1 MRKFIK
7 IFLLLCLLVPFTLIA
22 QQTEQIGTSMANF
35 LKIGVGPR
43 AIGMGEAFVALA
55 NDASS
60 LYWNPAGIANLEK
73 NEAIFQSTEWVAS
86 TNLYFVGLTMPIGN
100 VGTFGASFYS
110 FSSGEMEETTVRQPE
125 GTGRT
130 FSADNLAIGISFARA
145 LTDRFSFGITAKY
158 ISESLSRENA
168 SSFAFDIGSIYVT
181 NFLNDMR
188 IGFALTNL
196 GATMTL
202 SGPDLIVDYD
212 VAPDVPT
219 NKTTSASMGTQSW
232 DLPLAFKIGIG
243 TYLFNTE
250 QNSLSIEADLYDS
263 RDYQPR
269 YNVGSE
275 FNIKLIGNQKVSIRA
290 GYKGNYDEESFTFG
304 GGLFLNLANYDFKFD
319 YAFAKVNRFGNVHRY
334 SISILF

>member
-1 MRKFIK
+1 MNKIK
-7 IFLLLCLLVPFTLIA
+7 IILSLYFLISMSLNA
-22 QQTEQIGTSMANF
+22 QKTEQIGTSMANF

-43 AIGMGEAFVALA
+43 AIGMGEAFIALA

-60 LYWNPAGIANLEK
+60 LYWNPAGISNIEK
-73 NEAIFQSTEWVAS
+73 NEIIFQSTEWIAS
-86 TNLYFVGLTMPIGN
+86 TNLYFVGIAMPISDM
-100 VGTFGASFYS
+100 GTFGASFYS

-130 FSADNLAIGISFARA
+130 FSANNLAIGFSFARA

-158 ISESLSRENA
+158 ITESLSREKANA
-168 SSFAFDIGSIYVT
+168 FAFDIGSIYIT
-181 NFLNDMR
+181 NFLNNMK

-196 GATMTL
+196 GSTMSL

-219 NKTTSASMGTQSW
+219 NKTIDASMGTQSW
-232 DLPLAFKIGIG
+232 DLPLAFKIGLG
-243 TYLFNTE
+243 TYVFNNE

-263 RDYQPR
+263 RDYQAR
-269 YNVGSE
+269 YNIGSE
-275 FNIKLIGNQKVSIRA
+275 YIIKLIGNQKVSIRT
-290 GYKGNYDEESFTFG
+290 GYKGNYDEESFTLG
-304 GGLFLNLANYDFKFD
+304 GGLLLNLANFDFKFD
-319 YAFAKVNRFGNVHRY
+319 YAFVAVKRLGNVHRY